1 MAFKFRYGVDSSV
14 VEGAEALLRQN
25 EKAFR
30 AEYSRMR
37 TAAQHRIERLGEKY
51 SHSKTYQQFQQ
62 GFQKLKDID
71 QRDLAKAYAELYK
84 FMQAK
89 SSTVSGQKEI
99 QQKTIATFQKQGL
112 NLNEGNYK
120 QAISIFEEMRKKKMV
135 YGSDKVVQLA
145 DAMSKL
151 NKRQQ
156 RTWLNHLQDLL
167 PKADQLQEIP
177 SLRGVSFANVVK
189 MLGD

>member
-1 MAFKFRYGVDSSV
+1 
-14 VEGAEALLRQN
+14 
-25 EKAFR
+25 
-30 AEYSRMR
+30 
-37 TAAQHRIERLGEKY
+37 
-51 SHSKTYQQFQQ
+51 
-62 GFQKLKDID
+62 
-71 QRDLAKAYAELYK
+71 
-84 FMQAK
+84 
-89 SSTVSGQKEI
+89 
-99 QQKTIATFQKQGL
+99 
-112 NLNEGNYK
+112 
-120 QAISIFEEMRKKKMV
+120 MRKKKMV

-167 PKADQLQEIP
+167 PRADQLQEIP